1 MRDSTGSSLSLRSNN
16 SGNNSS
22 HDDLPSKSHSGR
34 SSPATEY
41 VCPVCH
47 KCYANNSTL
56 RRHLKIHAY
65 ACSAASAAVAA
76 ATTTTTGMMT
86 LGVAQEQ
93 YSHAQRRHRS
103 ILVSEGDDDELEAE
117 GDDGGQGMFSA
128 AAAATAIKEEESDS
142 WVALSASS
150 RLAAASSSAKS
161 SPRLKLTPPSS
172 SHHLHHHHP
181 SSSSPTFLASS
192 AFSSSP
198 SSSPSSFGLSM
209 PALVTTSA
217 LLSSSI
223 LQYRPGVDTDYR
235 KPECV
240 GCNKAFARRD
250 TVILHIKNIR
260 RKWEIHW
267 HAQKMALSATVT
279 TDDNRRAQCNE
290 EDMKEEA
297 VEEDEEERVVD
308 GDEEQ
313 EEEEEEEEEEE
324 VNDSGT
330 DAHRPQ
336 RSGRPKS
343 RRDPREAARL
353 YYADGNDSVS
363 TAHYTSHSSHRR
375 VTTTKKDA
383 LAPPSGRHGPKF
395 SKEEEDELLQAL
407 AEVSPCYRERRVRM
421 FGSFGMVEEPVLQ
434 D

>member
-16 SGNNSS
+16 SGNNSG

-76 ATTTTTGMMT
+76 ATTTTAGMMT

-103 ILVSEGDDDELEAE
+103 ILISEGDDDELEAE
-117 GDDGGQGMFSA
+117 GDDGSQGMFSA
-128 AAAATAIKEEESDS
+128 AAAAAIKEEEGDS

-172 SHHLHHHHP
+172 SHHQQHHHP

-313 EEEEEEEEEEE
+313 EEEEEEEEEE
-324 VNDSGT
+324 VNDSDT

-363 TAHYTSHSSHRR
+363 TAHYTNHSSHRR
-375 VTTTKKDA
+375 VTTTKKGA